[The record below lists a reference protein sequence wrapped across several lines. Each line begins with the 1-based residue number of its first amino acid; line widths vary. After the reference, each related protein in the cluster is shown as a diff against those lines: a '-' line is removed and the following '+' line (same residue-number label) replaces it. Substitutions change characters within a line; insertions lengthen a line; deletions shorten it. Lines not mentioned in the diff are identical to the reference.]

1 MLFETYEQL
10 KEQYAIGKLKP
21 KEDEY
26 LGENGLPFCK
36 KCNTP
41 RHWISDDRKAA
52 AHCVCKCQQEEIRRK
67 QEEEARQKRIDEFNN
82 RSKLSLIYPYQEKSV
97 HSTIDFMKRAFTYFG
112 YLPAIVQTDNGTE
125 FTTPKV
131 AKKTTVCAVDTFLAK
146 LGIKHKLIKPF
157 TPRHNGKVER
167 SHRSDQESFY
177 NYLTYSTYDE
187 LKEKMREW
195 LDRYN
200 NRPHSSLKNREGKR
214 VWLTPLEK
222 RAELLEDYRK
232 SGFRDDTDTEFRIRF
247 IKKAA

>member
-21 KEDEY
+21 KEDE
-26 LGENGLPFCK
+26 
-36 KCNTP
+36 
-41 RHWISDDRKAA
+41 
-52 AHCVCKCQQEEIRRK
+52 
-67 QEEEARQKRIDEFNN
+67 
-82 RSKLSLIYPYQEKSV
+82 
-97 HSTIDFMKRAFTYFG
+97 

-195 LDRYN
+195 LDRDN
-200 NRPHSSLKNREGKR
+200 NRPHSSLRNREGKR
-214 VWLTPLEK
+214 VWLPYFY
-222 RAELLEDYRK
+222 DRK
-232 SGFRDDTDTEFRIRF
+232 LHDD
-247 IKKAA
+247 